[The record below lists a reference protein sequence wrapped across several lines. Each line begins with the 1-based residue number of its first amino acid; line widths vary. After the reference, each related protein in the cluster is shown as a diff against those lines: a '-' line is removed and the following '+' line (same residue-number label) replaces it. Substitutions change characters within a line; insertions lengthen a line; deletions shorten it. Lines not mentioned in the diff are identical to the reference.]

1 MSRKSRR
8 YALKSSDTKTLLSKA
23 AGTLGINLNELID
36 SKATVEAIETACGE
50 LLLVDKKPLLFRTR
64 EKVYPTLMFA
74 EIVAKLPK
82 VVVDMG
88 AVRHVCNGAGVMAPG
103 ILHYEGDFRK
113 GELVLVVDMKFGK
126 PLALGEAQYDS
137 ETVKS
142 IKQGIVVK
150 NIHFVSDEIWNAIK
164 ALGEKAEK

>member
-8 YALKSSDTKTLLSKA
+8 HALKSSDTKTLLSKA

-36 SKATVEAIETACGE
+36 SKATVEAIETGRGE
-50 LLLVDKKPLLFRTR
+50 LLLVDKEPLLFRTR
-64 EKVYPTLMFA
+64 ETVYPTLMFA
-74 EIVAKLPK
+74 EIVTKLPK

-103 ILHYEGDFRK
+103 IVHYEGDFRK

-137 ETVKS
+137 EATKS
-142 IKQGIVVK
+142 IKRGVVVK

-164 ALGEKAEK
+164 ALGEKVEK